1 LKIQS
6 ASIAERGG
14 GATLVQSIRRRKG
27 FPYAGYLPNWAADHG
42 QAKETPMA
50 KKPPFRIVPDPG
62 STESEAATSAPHPS
76 RPLGEHGQKL
86 WDQITAEFEIDDSPG
101 REVLT
106 SACAMV
112 DRAEQL
118 AECISRDGPVV
129 RGPNGVRSHPAI
141 REELSCR
148 SFTVRA
154 LRQLGVTLEPLR
166 SGPGRP
172 PGS

>member
-1 LKIQS
+1 M
-6 ASIAERGG
+6 
-14 GATLVQSIRRRKG
+14 
-27 FPYAGYLPNWAADHG
+27 
-42 QAKETPMA
+42 AKKKEAPMA
-50 KKPPFRIVPDPG
+50 KEPPFRIFSDSD
-62 STESEAATSAPHPS
+62 STEKEATSSAPHPS
-76 RPLGEHGQKL
+76 RPLGQHGQRL
-86 WDQITAEFEIDDSPG
+86 WDQITAEFVVEDSPG
-101 REVLT
+101 LELLT

-118 AECISRDGPVV
+118 ADCISRDGPVV

-148 SFTVRA
+148 SFTART